1 MHADRPARFRDVFAS
16 GEFRALYAG
25 SVLSWVG
32 DYAARAAV
40 TAMVYEHTGSP
51 AASAAAFAVSFAPW
65 LLGGSLLVAVAERYP
80 YRTVMVWCDL
90 ARTAGMAVL
99 AVVGAALGLPTL
111 FALLLLCALFAPP
124 FDAARSA
131 TMPQILG
138 RDRYVGGVSLTLA
151 TAPPAQVIGYVGGAA
166 ISAIE
171 PRLALALNAVTFILS
186 ALLVRFGV
194 QWRAPA
200 LRPERR
206 SGLLR
211 ETGDGFRLVFTNPA
225 RRALVLLVFAASLF
239 AVVPEGL
246 GAVWADHRADG
257 LGRAWAQGMIMG
269 AVPAGMVLGALGAAF
284 HWRIRKIL
292 AYNVIISAG
301 FIAFGIGAQAPVKG
315 KIELSD
321 ETKTVL
327 RMMADSTTSV
337 GVRGAYSA
345 QVLWDIGIRNVRI
358 VGCPTA
364 FRRND
369 PNLTITLPPLETV
382 KYVGVTMRREVSPA
396 YAQDIKRYLTFH
408 RDLVKSLAERF
419 DVVLMAQG
427 EVEEKKIVF
436 GTPEQKE
443 EAFAALR
450 ANKWVSEWYL
460 DEVMEKLHRERL
472 FYSDV
477 VADYEALVQQKD
489 VVLGYRL
496 HGNLMALS
504 NGTPS
509 IYFTYDS
516 RTVEFAET
524 FQIPSFDVFSGKD
537 FVLEEYW
544 DQSLFD
550 KFNRAYHHTYREMRQ
565 FLVENG
571 ADTKMVDVMQK
582 APEPARKVA

>member
-1 MHADRPARFRDVFAS
+1 MARILVMTPAGEVYDHDGVRWYRHKDVQAHINHYHNIGDAFVYDSSLKLLNYEKLDVLQIANPNLDDIDRINREYDYVFL
-16 GEFRALYAG
+16 RG
-25 SVLSWVG
+25 SNYVHKDMKWS
-32 DYAARAAV
+32 
-40 TAMVYEHTGSP
+40 
-51 AASAAAFAVSFAPW
+51 
-65 LLGGSLLVAVAERYP
+65 
-80 YRTVMVWCDL
+80 RTVD
-90 ARTAGMAVL
+90 VL
-99 AVVGAALGLPTL
+99 K
-111 FALLLLCALFAPP
+111 
-124 FDAARSA
+124 
-131 TMPQILG
+131 
-138 RDRYVGGVSLTLA
+138 
-151 TAPPAQVIGYVGGAA
+151 
-166 ISAIE
+166 
-171 PRLALALNAVTFILS
+171 RL
-186 ALLVRFGV
+186 
-194 QWRAPA
+194 
-200 LRPERR
+200 
-206 SGLLR
+206 
-211 ETGDGFRLVFTNPA
+211 
-225 RRALVLLVFAASLF
+225 
-239 AVVPEGL
+239 
-246 GAVWADHRADG
+246 
-257 LGRAWAQGMIMG
+257 
-269 AVPAGMVLGALGAAF
+269 
-284 HWRIRKIL
+284 KIP
-292 AYNVIISAG
+292 V
-301 FIAFGIGAQAPVKG
+301 IAFGIGAQAPVKG